1 LDSRPT
7 FYRMRFLILFSQ
19 RPLAEHKTKHFTLE
33 ILFSILVVLA
43 VLVATVLIGAL
54 FVKEEFNIRRD
65 IIVNKSASEVFD
77 YVRILRNQEHYSKW
91 VMADPHMK
99 KTFRG
104 QDGTVGFV
112 YGWNGNKKAGEG
124 EQEIT
129 GLTEGMKVDIE
140 VRFVRP
146 FKSTAR
152 IPIVIEPVAE
162 TQTRVIWGMEGR
174 TKYPMNLTNLFVG
187 NVLGKD
193 LQVSLQTL
201 KDILE
206 GRHQDVSAPAVS

>member
-1 LDSRPT
+1 
-7 FYRMRFLILFSQ
+7 MEILILV
-19 RPLAEHKTKHFTLE
+19 
-33 ILFSILVVLA
+33 LVVLV
-43 VLVATVLIGAL
+43 VLVAAIFIGAL
-54 FVKEEFNIRRD
+54 FLKQEFSIKKD
-65 IIVNKSASEVFD
+65 IIVHRRSSEVFE
-77 YVRILRNQEHYSKW
+77 YVRHLRNQEHYSKW

-129 GLTEGMKVDIE
+129 RLTDGRKVDIE
-140 VRFVRP
+140 VRFIRP

-152 IPIVIEPVAE
+152 TPIVIEPVTE

-187 NVLGKD
+187 KVLGKD
-193 LQVSLQTL
+193 LELSLQTL

-206 GRHQDVSAPAVS
+206 GRHQVISAPTMS

>member
-1 LDSRPT
+1 
-7 FYRMRFLILFSQ
+7 M
-19 RPLAEHKTKHFTLE
+19 E
-33 ILFSILVVLA
+33 ILFSILVVLG

-54 FVKEEFNIRRD
+54 FVKEEFSIRKD
-65 IIVNKSASEVFD
+65 IIVDKPAAEVFD
-77 YVRILRNQEHYSKW
+77 YVRHLRNQENYSKW

-99 KTFRG
+99 KMFRG

-129 GLTEGMKVDIE
+129 GLTEGRKVDIE
-140 VRFVRP
+140 VRFIRP

-152 IPIVIEPVAE
+152 TPIVIDPVTE
-162 TQTRVIWGMEGR
+162 SQTRVIWGMEGR
-174 TKYPMNLTNLFVG
+174 TKYPMNLTNVFMG
-187 NVLGKD
+187 NMLGKD
-193 LQVSLQTL
+193 LEVSLQAL

-206 GRHQDVSAPAVS
+206 GRQKHVGASTMP